1 MSLHTLDKPGASPAP
16 AKRMRLGTK
25 SCTEC
30 RRRKVRCIYNPNSSR
45 CQECVLHEAICVA
58 QQPKR
63 SNYSQEGDQQR
74 LQQRLD
80 ELESMIRR
88 VFGAVSPNS
97 KSLDVSQLET
107 QAADA
112 ISRLQTLS
120 PDAEAFEE
128 DAPLL
133 QLFKQAMIVQ
143 WERPVL
149 EREGAVPTGNTR
161 FKNCVAALKSLLPNY
176 DDLTLILELT
186 EQFWPIWPLL
196 PTKDQTSLI
205 HQLRPVA
212 MARQFVLELLEKSQP
227 AVVAK
232 GFLWLAL
239 CIQQLPRDV
248 KRQCLKLPAPLKHL
262 IASYLSGAE
271 YLLTMDD
278 ELGGSIEGLEA
289 LGLVTKIY
297 INMGK
302 PRKAWVVARRGINQ
316 ALLLGLH
323 HIDDTTDQQK
333 KRIWASFW
341 QLDRH
346 LSLVLG
352 YPYAIADSHPS
363 LSTEHTDGSNEA
375 LVAHRMS
382 VIAGHIVERNQN
394 HQNVDYFATL
404 KIAQELEE
412 CRKIMP
418 PQWWETPGPDMSLA
432 ALYNQQTTKII
443 YFQLHKY
450 LHLPYM
456 LKPTAECNFIDSRRP
471 AVEAS
476 RKIVEAY
483 QTLRGHNSS
492 MTILCDLM
500 DFQVFSA
507 VIVIII
513 NLLSEPASNPS
524 QEQTS
529 DWELVSYTIT
539 TLEQVAKVMEC
550 EVARQ
555 AAQLLQYILQAHK
568 GVYAGPQAYEA
579 VIPYFGKVRIS
590 QPRDLAATAISGVN
604 NTGSLADISPEIA
617 QVVPLVPDL
626 EYTFPPEVQFC
637 TDPFVSS
644 TAGLGGDDLR
654 DMELNVDWTAVID
667 ENTDWEFNQIFNV
680 I

>member
-1 MSLHTLDKPGASPAP
+1 MPLSVCGLVRKAVQNAEDGKFAVYTTQTARDAKNAFCMKPSVQ
-16 AKRMRLGTK
+16 RNNR
-25 SCTEC
+25 
-30 RRRKVRCIYNPNSSR
+30 ND
-45 CQECVLHEAICVA
+45 
-58 QQPKR
+58 
-63 SNYSQEGDQQR
+63 GDQQR

-88 VFGAVSPNS
+88 VFGAVSPNP

-107 QAADA
+107 QAANA
-112 ISRLQTLS
+112 INRLQSVRTSRDRGHEKSPNASTLAESMDSNSNRSAGTLS
-120 PDAEAFEE
+120 PDAETFEE

-133 QLFKQAMIVQ
+133 QFFKQAMIVQ
-143 WERPVL
+143 WDRPVL

-161 FKNCVAALKSLLPNY
+161 FINCVAALKSLLPNH

-186 EQFWPIWPLL
+186 EQFWPIWSLL

-205 HQLRPVA
+205 YQLRPVA
-212 MARQFVLELLEKSQP
+212 VARKFVFELLEKSQP

-239 CIQQLPRDV
+239 CIQQLPRDFE
-248 KRQCLKLPAPLKHL
+248 RQCPKLPASLKHL

-323 HIDDTTDQQK
+323 HIDDTTNQQK
-333 KRIWASFW
+333 KRTWASFW

-352 YPYAIADSHPS
+352 YPCAIADSHPS
-363 LSTEHTDGSNEA
+363 LSIEQTGGSTEA
-375 LVAHRMS
+375 LIAHKMS
-382 VIAGHIVERNQN
+382 LIAGHIVERNQN
-394 HQNVDYFATL
+394 HQKMDYFATL

-412 CRKIMP
+412 CRKVMP
-418 PQWWETPGPDMSLA
+418 PQWWEIPSPDMSLA

-456 LKPTAECNFIDSRRP
+456 LKATAEGNFVDSRRP

-476 RKIVEAY
+476 RKIMEAY

-524 QEQTS
+524 QEQTR
-529 DWELVSYTIT
+529 DWELVSYTT
-539 TLEQVAKVMEC
+539 RTLEHVAKVMEC

-555 AAQLLQYILQAHK
+555 AAQLQQYILQAHE
-568 GVYAGPQAYEA
+568 GVYAGPQSYEA
-579 VIPYFGKVRIS
+579 VIPYFGKWRALES
-590 QPRDLAATAISGVN
+590 RT
-604 NTGSLADISPEIA
+604 E
-617 QVVPLVPDL
+617 VV
-626 EYTFPPEVQFC
+626 
-637 TDPFVSS
+637 
-644 TAGLGGDDLR
+644 
-654 DMELNVDWTAVID
+654 
-667 ENTDWEFNQIFNV
+667 
-680 I
+680 